1 MILILEADAPD
12 SFYQQIYRQIVDA
25 VVDGRLGVGE
35 ALPSTRQLAGDLG
48 VNYHTV
54 HRAYQL
60 LLSSGLISMA
70 PRRRAVINPPDRR
83 TPTPEWMRQW
93 STQVS
98 ALLTEARVVGLA
110 PADIRSRVDE
120 ALDRA

>member
-1 MILILEADAPD
+1 MILILEADAPA
-12 SFYQQIYRQIVDA
+12 SYYLQIYRQIVDA
-25 VVDGRLGVGE
+25 VADGRLQAGE

-70 PRRRAVINPPDRR
+70 PRKRAVVNPPDRR
-83 TPTPEWMRQW
+83 APSREWMQQW
-93 STQVS
+93 AAQVS
-98 ALLTEARVVGLA
+98 ALLGEAQAVGLA
-110 PADIRSRVDE
+110 SADIQNHLDA
-120 ALDRA
+120 ALARL